1 MDILLVNIPI
11 SGLQYPPAGTSQ
23 LKGSLVAAGFNCK
36 IVDLNLDLFN
46 KTGDDY
52 PEYFDYLAGATNLD
66 NDKKKY
72 LDSIF
77 ESWVDEL
84 IAANP
89 KWIGVSVFTFQC
101 QFSTRVFLKKLK
113 AKYRG
118 KVVIGGAGISTNG
131 IASVFNDFG
140 SEMLEENL
148 TDFFVRGDGEYA
160 LIELLKGNTNY
171 PGINNDNYLQIS
183 LDNVAFPDYSDL
195 VDLNYQFTD
204 EKMLPING
212 SRGCV
217 RRCSFCDI
225 HEHWKKF
232 TFRSGNVLANEM
244 IHNYEMH
251 GIKHFTFTDSLING
265 SMRAFRDLLKAVIQ
279 YYEENN
285 LGDAFFRFNGQFI
298 VRDSVGQKPADYE
311 LMARAGCDH
320 LMIGVE
326 TGSDRVREHM
336 RKKFTNAQLDFVL
349 DQFEKN
355 NLTCFFSMISG
366 YPTETLQDHQD
377 TLDMFTR
384 YQKYSLNG
392 TINGLNL
399 GASLSI
405 DEGTPLFKE
414 MKDMGLM
421 HLSDT
426 SSRRDTERVGIN
438 WINPGNPSL
447 TLLERLRRRIE
458 LQEHVTKLGYYVWN
472 GDSHLKRLISNYKK
486 IKNGTY

>member
-84 IAANP
+84 ITVNP

-101 QFSTRVFLKKLK
+101 QFSTRMFLKKLK

-195 VDLNYQFTD
+195 VNLNYQFTD

-265 SMRAFRDLLKAVIQ
+265 SMKAFRDLLKAVIQ

-336 RKKFTNAQLDFVL
+336 RKKFTNDQLDFVL

-377 TLDMFTR
+377 TLDMFTK

-438 WINPGNPSL
+438 WINPSNPSL

>member
-84 IAANP
+84 ITANP

-101 QFSTRVFLKKLK
+101 QFSTRMFLKKLK

-183 LDNVAFPDYSDL
+183 LDDVAFPDYSDL

-204 EKMLPING
+204 ERMLPING

-265 SMRAFRDLLKAVIQ
+265 SMKAFRDLLKAVIQ

-438 WINPGNPSL
+438 WINPSNPSL

-458 LQEHVTKLGYYVWN
+458 LQEHVTNLGYYVWN